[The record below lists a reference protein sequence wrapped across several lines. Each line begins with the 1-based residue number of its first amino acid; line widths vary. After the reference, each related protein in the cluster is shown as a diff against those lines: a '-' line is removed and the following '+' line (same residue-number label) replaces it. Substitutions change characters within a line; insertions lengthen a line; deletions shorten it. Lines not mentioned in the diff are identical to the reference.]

1 MHTLNSVTDV
11 SHVDFPPNESNLTPD
26 LLSLTITISLLQS
39 LSGIPK
45 VYISWK
51 LTRTELSPM
60 KHASQR
66 DVVRSQQR

>member
-39 LSGIPK
+39 LSGISK

-51 LTRTELSPM
+51 LTSTELSPM

-66 DVVRSQQR
+66 DVVHSQQR

>member
-39 LSGIPK
+39 LSGISK

-51 LTRTELSPM
+51 LTSTELSPL

-66 DVVRSQQR
+66 DVVHSQQR